1 VMRQAILILSGICV
15 FAVAAAV
22 MVAIMPTPLKDSD
35 YLVIGSIATLVSL
48 LVMFVALLAT
58 RLKSPDPFFKKRR
71 KKR

>member
-1 VMRQAILILSGICV
+1 MKQAVLILSGVCV

-22 MVAIMPTPLKDSD
+22 MVAIMPSPLKDSD

-48 LVMFVALLAT
+48 LVMFFALLAT
-58 RLKSPDPFFKKRR
+58 RLKSPDPFFKKRK